1 LISGVV
7 CGITISALSPRWRAE
22 KATPWA
28 WLPALAVITPRR
40 RSSADKCAIR
50 LCAPR
55 SLKVKIGC
63 RSSRFKK
70 TWLPVRCESRRAAS
84 RGVARATS

>member
-7 CGITISALSPRWRAE
+7 SGITMTARMPRCRAE

-28 WLPALAVITPRR
+28 WLPALAATTPRA
-40 RSSADKCAIR
+40 RSCMVMCAMR

-55 SLKVKIGC
+55 IL
-63 RSSRFKK
+63 
-70 TWLPVRCESRRAAS
+70 
-84 RGVARATS
+84 